1 MMFMIIFLIISVI
14 ATALAVTFFLK
25 ARMYRKKVVKKTKT
39 VVDITANEELKENNR
54 DKREEMKGEVDP
66 GDLEV
71 K

>member
-25 ARMYRKKVVKKTKT
+25 ARMYRKKVVKKTL
-39 VVDITANEELKENNR
+39 VDITANEELKDNNR
-54 DKREEMKGEVDP
+54 DKREEIKGEVDP